1 MSSEH
6 LSLCGHTFQPYLSP
20 HAIRARVK
28 AIADRISKDYA
39 QRPEL
44 VVLIVLRGGFVF
56 GADLIRELGLPLHVQ
71 FVRLSSYE
79 GTESMGVVKEE
90 MPFIEESLV
99 AKDVLIVEDIV
110 DSGKTLGYLRERLR
124 LAKAR
129 SIRIASLLFK
139 PKAFKENY
147 PVDYIGFEIPNAFV
161 VGYGLDVDG
170 RGRELPGIYQRVENE
185 TQP

>member
-1 MSSEH
+1 
-6 LSLCGHTFQPYLSP
+6 
-20 HAIRARVK
+20 
-28 AIADRISKDYA
+28 
-39 QRPEL
+39 
-44 VVLIVLRGGFVF
+44 
-56 GADLIRELGLPLHVQ
+56 
-71 FVRLSSYE
+71 
-79 GTESMGVVKEE
+79 